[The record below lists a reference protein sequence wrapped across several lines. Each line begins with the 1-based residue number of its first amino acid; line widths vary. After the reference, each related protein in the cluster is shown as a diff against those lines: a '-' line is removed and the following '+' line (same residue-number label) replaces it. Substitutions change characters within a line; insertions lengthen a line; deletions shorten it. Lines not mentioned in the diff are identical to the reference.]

1 MFAICLPYICHTLFK
16 VLKCIV
22 SIEFGCYKSN
32 RDGAS
37 TCSVTNG
44 HDTPLAEMV
53 DVVSE
58 NIEDDVRALM
68 KVYDVQ
74 FKVLQNNVDHV
85 DWNLCNLRQTWEE
98 MRPDQW
104 VHPDVMT
111 EHLEEEEQ
119 IEMFEGEN
127 VGC

>member
-1 MFAICLPYICHTLFK
+1 M
-16 VLKCIV
+16 
-22 SIEFGCYKSN
+22 
-32 RDGAS
+32 
-37 TCSVTNG
+37 SVDREDLDRLEESMYDCWRITSDIKNIL
-44 HDTPLAEMV
+44 D
-53 DVVSE
+53 VSE

-98 MRPDQW
+98 MRPDKW
-104 VHPDVMT
+104 VHPDVME
-111 EHLEEEEQ
+111 EHIEEEEQ